1 MADTSSILYRIG
13 QSVTNKIAELVG
25 NKLVPVGTVQY
36 FSSPTAPGGWHICDG
51 TQLDTTMYSDLFN
64 VIGYMYG
71 GTGNLFSLPDLRGE
85 FIRGA
90 DLGRG
95 IDTDRDGAAVGSM
108 LGNLQLSEFE
118 SHNHGGAT
126 GSHNH
131 GGATGSH
138 NHGGH
143 TGSHNH
149 GGYTGGHSHVYYRRG
164 TELEYYRYASYS
176 RTVGS
181 DSVQQMSTESAVAS
195 ISSDTASISGDTASI
210 SGDTASIS
218 SDGGIETRPRNV
230 ILLPIIKL

>member
-1 MADTSSILYRIG
+1 MPSSDTSSILYRIG

-71 GTGNLFSLPDLRGE
+71 GTGSLFSLPDLRGE

-95 IDTDRDGAAVGSM
+95 IDTDRDGAAVGST

-118 SHNHGGAT
+118 SHNHGGET
-126 GSHNH
+126 GSHDH
-131 GGATGSH
+131 GGWTGYH
-138 NHGGH
+138 QH
-143 TGSHNH
+143 T
-149 GGYTGGHSHVYYRRG
+149 YYRRG
-164 TELEYYRYASYS
+164 TESEYYRSSTYS

-181 DSVQQMSTESAVAS
+181 DSLQTMGTENARAP
-195 ISSDTASISGDTASI
+195 IYNDTAHIF
-210 SGDTASIS
+210 
-218 SDGGIETRPRNV
+218 SDGGTETRPRNV

>member
-1 MADTSSILYRIG
+1 MPSSDTSSILYRIG

-71 GTGNLFSLPDLRGE
+71 GTGSLFSLPDLRGE

-126 GSHNH
+126 GSHDH

-138 NHGGH
+138 D
-143 TGSHNH
+143 H
-149 GGYTGGHSHVYYRRG
+149 GGYTGYHSHSVYIRS
-164 TELEYYRYASYS
+164 TEQEYYRSSTYS

-181 DSVQQMSTESAVAS
+181 DNVTSVGTTSERAT
-195 ISSDTASISGDTASI
+195 ISGDTASI